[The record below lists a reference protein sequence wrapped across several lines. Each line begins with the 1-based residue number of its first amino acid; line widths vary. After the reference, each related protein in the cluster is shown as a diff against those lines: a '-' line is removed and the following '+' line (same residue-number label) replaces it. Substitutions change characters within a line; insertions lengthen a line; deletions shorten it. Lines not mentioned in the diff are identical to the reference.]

1 MTAQTLA
8 YRLGCLI
15 HWAPREEAIRRGLK
29 GLPASAIAGARLLD
43 VGSGLGQLS
52 RLAREFGIEY
62 AGLEPDDA
70 LRAEAARDFPG
81 AAFLVGGAEDL
92 GKLLRPADIV
102 VLNGVAHHLNDDLLG
117 RTLQAARGGRG
128 LVLCDHLRLDGKTH
142 ALARFLQDRDQGK
155 FVRPYADLLSP
166 EGFVLRSS
174 EFFPIGPLG
183 MPFWT
188 YFCNV
193 YTTA

>member
-15 HWAPREEAIRRGLK
+15 HWKPREKAIRKGLK
-29 GLPASAIAGARLLD
+29 SLPASVIQGARLLD

-52 RLAREFGIEY
+52 RLAREFGLEY

-70 LRAEAARDFPG
+70 LRQDAARDFPG
-81 AAFLVGGAEDL
+81 TVFLARGAENL
-92 GKLLRPADIV
+92 HEEIRPGDVV
-102 VLNGVAHHLNDDLLG
+102 VLNGVAHHLSGDLLG
-117 RTLQAARGGRG
+117 ETLEAARGARA
-128 LVLCDHLRLDGKTH
+128 LVLCDHLRLEGKTH
-142 ALARFLQDRDQGK
+142 PLAKFLQNRDQGK
-155 FVRPYADLLSP
+155 FVRPYEELKSP
-166 EGFVLRSS
+166 AGFVLRSS

-183 MPFWT
+183 MPWWT

-193 YTTA
+193 YTTS